1 MNGDEDIMLY
11 WVLIGLSV
19 IASAFFSGMEIAF
32 ISANRLKIELEKQK
46 GKWTAKILSRFVKN
60 QEHFIASMLLGNNV
74 ALVVYG
80 IYFAKILE
88 PSIKEYITSVDAL
101 VLLIQTICSTLIILV
116 TAEFLPKAVFRINP
130 NRFLTLFSPVLYVV
144 YWVLFLPTL
153 FTMWLSNLTL
163 KLFRVD
169 VSKSEQAFTKVDLDH
184 YVRDLNERLK
194 EEAELENEIQ
204 ILQNALDFSEVKA
217 RDCMVPRTDIIAL
230 EIEDDIQVLI
240 DKFIETGLSKIL
252 IYRDTIDN
260 IIGFIH
266 SFELFKKP
274 ARIKDVLLPV
284 FMVPE
289 AMGGSDLL
297 KDFTDKKKSIAV
309 VVDEFGGTAGIVTI
323 EDLMEEIFGE
333 IEDEHDTEEVQFV
346 AVSENEFLVSARI
359 EIDKLNLLLET
370 DFELPSSESYETL
383 GGLVINELET
393 IPEQGAELSLDH
405 FLITVEEVLENRIEL
420 IKIQVIPSE

>member
-1 MNGDEDIMLY
+1 
-11 WVLIGLSV
+11 
-19 IASAFFSGMEIAF
+19 MEIAF
-32 ISANRLKIELEKQK
+32 ISANRLKIELDKQK
-46 GKWTAKILSRFVKN
+46 GKWTAKILAKFVKN

-80 IYFAKILE
+80 IYTAKILE
-88 PSIKEYITSVDAL
+88 PTIIKYITDVDAL
-101 VLLIQTICSTLIILV
+101 VLLVQTVVSTLVILV

-130 NRFLTLFSPVLYVV
+130 NRFLSLFAPILYLV

-169 VSKSEQAFTKVDLDH
+169 VSHSEQAFTKVDLDH

-230 EIEDDIQVLI
+230 EVEDDIQVLI

-309 VVDEFGGTAGIVTI
+309 VVDEFGGTSGIVTI

-333 IEDEHDTEEVQFV
+333 IEDEHDFEDIQFIDLGGM
-346 AVSENEFLVSARI
+346 EYLVSARI
-359 EIDKLNLLLET
+359 EIDKLNALIQSER
-370 DFELPSSESYETL
+370 ELPESESYETL
-383 GGLVINELET
+383 GGLVIDELET
-393 IPEQGAELSLDH
+393 IPEQGAELNLEH
-405 FLITVEEVLENRIEL
+405 FLITVEEVSGNRIEL
-420 IKIQVIPSE
+420 LKIKVIPEE